1 MVDITNWPQ
10 QNPPPPF
17 FLPLTNS
24 KFLSTKMIQTKIWI
38 MYRDKN
44 MSKLNILVI
53 FIFRYNYFE
62 NQWKRDTIEI

>member
-1 MVDITNWPQ
+1 
-10 QNPPPPF
+10 
-17 FLPLTNS
+17 
-24 KFLSTKMIQTKIWI
+24 MIQTKIWI